1 MWKSETLSYF
11 VILNESNFFSIG
23 ANACVKLK
31 QFEEAIIWCEKGLAV
46 SFLREHKFH
55 STILLLPLFRM
66 GQYTIFSKLALI
78 NKAGLV

>member
-46 SFLREHKFH
+46 SFLRRTQISQYNIITSFI
-55 STILLLPLFRM
+55 SNGTVYNLL
-66 GQYTIFSKLALI
+66 
-78 NKAGLV
+78 

>member
-31 QFEEAIIWCEKGLAV
+31 QFEEAIIWCEKRLAV
-46 SFLREHKFH
+46 SFLRRIQISQYNIITSFI
-55 STILLLPLFRM
+55 SNGTVYSLL
-66 GQYTIFSKLALI
+66 
-78 NKAGLV
+78 

>member
-46 SFLREHKFH
+46 SFLRRIQISQYNIITSFI
-55 STILLLPLFRM
+55 SNGRVYNLL
-66 GQYTIFSKLALI
+66 
-78 NKAGLV
+78 